1 MHSIFGN
8 PARLAA
14 SLRGAALG
22 AAVLMLPG
30 VTGTAD
36 AGPAVCRQIE
46 RQLASAQREPHVSRT
61 YGRAIRAQ
69 ELELAKATAQ
79 LAHADCT
86 GFLSAL
92 RPQCSSLRSTVARME
107 RNLASLRE
115 NRADATAKAGEGER
129 AKLLAAYSESGCAD
143 ANDELR
149 TSALPVQKRERSGLP
164 DSLFG
169 PARPDDAAEGDG
181 AVAQTAAR
189 QPYRALCVRTCD
201 GYFFPLA
208 YSTSQQNF
216 TGDQQA
222 CEAACPGTEVELY
235 YDQVPDE
242 DGAKMVSGRTGAPY
256 TQLPAAFLYK
266 QAGYQRPAACGCN
279 PHKDFSIIAGRT
291 PEPEEDAAVAGA
303 AAAASTVLAA
313 EKPAA
318 AAPAAVAAEEASP
331 SHERTASVEAEPA
344 PARHVR
350 VVGPKFLPD
359 PEEAIDLRAPARN

>member
-22 AAVLMLPG
+22 AAIFMLPG

-46 RQLASAQREPHVSRT
+46 RQLASAQREPRVSRT

-143 ANDELR
+143 ASDELR
-149 TSALPVQKRERSGLP
+149 TSALPVQKRERSGLS

-169 PARPDDAAEGDG
+169 PVRPDDAAEGDG
-181 AVAQTAAR
+181 AAAQTASR

-208 YSTSQQNF
+208 YSTSQANF

-291 PEPEEDAAVAGA
+291 PEPDENAAVAGA

-318 AAPAAVAAEEASP
+318 EPPAAIVAEEASP